1 MIRWFS
7 SRTLLSG
14 SWLCPGSYSHA
25 PPFMQNVLSGETS
38 SHQSRHRETPRR
50 QRPNKC
56 CLNKT
61 TKVEQNSLNCGFS
74 HIWHLLF
81 RVSNGRC
88 ETESWWQ
95 WKYLCFCSDTTLT
108 FYLSHKI
115 VVPAKLD
122 WVKPKTS
129 MSWFPKI
136 KPTLSA
142 EFGNSKH
149 RLIKSRGSSAQG
161 VIPMTFFKWGDTANY
176 RTRLIAWLI
185 NWFINW
191 KQILLERT
199 LKGPYN

>member
-56 CLNKT
+56 CLNKM

-74 HIWHLLF
+74 HIRHLLF

-115 VVPAKLD
+115 VVPAQVRLSQAKNINELISKNQTHPLSRI
-122 WVKPKTS
+122 WQQQTS
-129 MSWFPKI
+129 INKI
-136 KPTLSA
+136 QR
-142 EFGNSKH
+142 EFGP
-149 RLIKSRGSSAQG
+149 RGH
-161 VIPMTFFKWGDTANY
+161 THD
-176 RTRLIAWLI
+176 
-185 NWFINW
+185 
-191 KQILLERT
+191 LLQMRRHC
-199 LKGPYN
+199 